1 MYNRS
6 EGDKMNTPNIKKIK
20 LLDTSGHNWC
30 TSAMLVQVKNGRNTL
45 HSVYSEPDDDYCSK
59 GHLSLNG
66 KPLVQGE
73 YPACQT
79 CSAMLA
85 RGYGIE
91 NINAPELA
99 AVRDKINSKY
109 TDISNAVDNISP
121 ILGLLKDGYYVIAD
135 AVVYPTAGG
144 RHFFCNVSDKLSEIE
159 AACEEYYDHIFYEVT
174 DGYPAYLYPSQSNCC
189 LNKSRAKEYLSVI
202 DKPNSPRAIAYH
214 LFGFVNVLLD
224 GHHKAYAAALMGV
237 PLRTL
242 VVIPLLYIKGLHTKS
257 GNALFA
263 SISVSLDDLPEL
275 EIPKNKPD
283 YQKLEIRTFDNMPI
297 PEDDLILSHY
307 PTVEELSGYSVSG
320 IKGFVIN
327 EETVKHWIKS
337 NEIEDEYRV
346 KYAMDYYASTDPKL
360 ARMIARIVISQE
372 MEKLGYKLECKKNAF
387 RVLCKN
393 KSPESESAV
402 IQYIIDHDASDEY
415 WADAN
420 SYWNE

>member
-1 MYNRS
+1 
-6 EGDKMNTPNIKKIK
+6 MNTPNIKKIK
-20 LLDTSGHNWC
+20 LLDTATHNWC

-45 HSVYSEPDDDYCSK
+45 HSVYSEPDHDYRSK
-59 GHLSLNG
+59 GHLTLNG

-73 YPACQT
+73 YPACPT

-99 AVRDKINSKY
+99 AVRNKINGEF
-109 TDISNAVDNISP
+109 TDISNGVDNISP
-121 ILGLLKDGYYVIAD
+121 ILGLLKDGYYVVAD
-135 AVVYPTAGG
+135 AVVYPTSGD
-144 RHFFCNVSDKLSEIE
+144 RHFFCNVPDKLSETE
-159 AACEEYYDHIFYEVT
+159 AACTEYYDHIFYEVT
-174 DGYPAYLYPSQSNCC
+174 DGYPAYLYPSQSNNC

-224 GHHKAYAAALMGV
+224 GHHKAYAAAMKGV
-237 PLRTL
+237 PLKTL
-242 VVIPLLYIKGLHTKS
+242 VIVPLSAIYINGFHAST
-257 GNALFA
+257 GNVLFA
-263 SISVSLDDLPEL
+263 SISVSLDDMPEL

-283 YQKLEIRTFDNMPI
+283 YQKIELCTFDNMPI

-307 PTVEELSGYSVSG
+307 PTVEELSGYCVSG

-327 EETVKHWIKS
+327 EEIIKRWIQS
-337 NEIEDEYRV
+337 NEIEDKYRV
-346 KYAMDYYASTDPKL
+346 KYAMDYYSSTDPTL
-360 ARMIARIVISQE
+360 ACLIARIVISPE
-372 MEKLGYKLECKKNAF
+372 IEKLGYKLEWKKNAF

-393 KSPESESAV
+393 KSPESEAAM

-415 WADAN
+415 WFDAN